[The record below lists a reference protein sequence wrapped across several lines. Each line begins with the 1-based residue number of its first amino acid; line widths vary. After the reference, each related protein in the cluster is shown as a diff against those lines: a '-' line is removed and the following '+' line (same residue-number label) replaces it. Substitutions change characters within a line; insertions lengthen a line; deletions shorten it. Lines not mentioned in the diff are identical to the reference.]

1 MFGLPVQKPKPRP
14 SNRSPAASAHREQ
27 PRARVNPG
35 LPRYLA
41 QRASAI
47 RSEADARR
55 DRLPGAVVAGREAP
69 PAPAQLSDQQLEA
82 LANASPIVVSGT
94 APGSAELESAR
105 RRGLIDVLA
114 PKEFERQMKFQI
126 ARRDR
131 YYTETWGEDDWV
143 RYQEDPTD
151 EVRAEIAEAK
161 WDEYV
166 NREYVSYLRSRA
178 ADWDEAARRM
188 ESAGRLGEVIGGVTA
203 VFAAAFAIPI
213 AAGPGSLLGA
223 GTSFTGGEIGAE
235 ASLASEEVGAGTTL
249 TGSNLASQAPNLT
262 RLATAGGG
270 AAAAPVLSEKIEE
283 ALPLVE
289 EAAAALEEG
298 FSVTGEGL
306 VENAPRVANFLTET
320 TRPYTGIMSY
330 SPPSFQTA
338 FSRVEEFVMQFEEEG
353 NDLSR
358 LRDMIVRLR
367 QAGERVPV
375 YSQATYQNQI
385 VNTALDMLRNPSRF
399 SLPGPAGISLK
410 DIVPYWDVV
419 AKHLDIA
426 EYLGVW

>member
-1 MFGLPVQKPKPRP
+1 M
-14 SNRSPAASAHREQ
+14 
-27 PRARVNPG
+27 
-35 LPRYLA
+35 
-41 QRASAI
+41 
-47 RSEADARR
+47 
-55 DRLPGAVVAGREAP
+55 
-69 PAPAQLSDQQLEA
+69 
-82 LANASPIVVSGT
+82 
-94 APGSAELESAR
+94 
-105 RRGLIDVLA
+105 
-114 PKEFERQMKFQI
+114 
-126 ARRDR
+126 
-131 YYTETWGEDDWV
+131 
-143 RYQEDPTD
+143 
-151 EVRAEIAEAK
+151 RAEIAEAK